1 MTDAQRLDIALC
13 KIVTESETCATCAF
27 RHYIENDYCAIC
39 FFACDCIANKHKHY
53 QKNDPS

>member
-1 MTDAQRLDIALC
+1 MTDAERLDIALC

-39 FFACDCIANKHKHY
+39 FFACDCIANRHKHY
-53 QKNDPS
+53 QKAE